1 MARRIFNR
9 IPAPLFPGIV
19 FILGFFIRILSGSPA
34 IHTDLVYSPGI
45 RQRPPGTRTPGDTAV
60 SFYMLLDN
68 GQYEQ
73 AWELVLEPDFVGTG
87 RAAAFTEKV
96 GPGSGTFYGWTDKE
110 RFVERMKQ
118 ELGPGGTG
126 ITLKNIRVDSVR
138 RIDFTQ
144 YESKHPLQG
153 NLLEEFSIKGSLLP
167 RVGGAYLVD
176 VSGNLLGACTI
187 FRWDKQVVVLHIDKK
202 YRLLLSGTK
211 TAKSF
216 FYQSWFSNIE
226 KIGNLRGIQR

>member
-1 MARRIFNR
+1 MALRIFNR
-9 IPAPLFPGIV
+9 MPAPFFLGIV

-45 RQRPPGTRTPGDTAV
+45 RQKPPGTRTPGDTAV

-87 RAAAFTEKV
+87 RVAEFSEQVEAD
-96 GPGSGTFYGWTDKE
+96 PGDFHGWTDKE
-110 RFVERMKQ
+110 RFAERMKQ

-126 ITLKNIRVDSVR
+126 ITLKNIRVDSVDL
-138 RIDFTQ
+138 IDFAQ
-144 YESKHPLQG
+144 YESKHPLQW
-153 NLLEEFSIKGSLLP
+153 NLLKESSIQGSLLP
-167 RVGGAYLVD
+167 RAEGVYFVD
-176 VSGNLLGACTI
+176 VSGSLLGACTI
-187 FRWDKQVVVLHIDKK
+187 FRWDKQIVVLRIDKE

-211 TAKSF
+211 SAKSF

-226 KIGNLRGIQR
+226 KIGNLRGIQM